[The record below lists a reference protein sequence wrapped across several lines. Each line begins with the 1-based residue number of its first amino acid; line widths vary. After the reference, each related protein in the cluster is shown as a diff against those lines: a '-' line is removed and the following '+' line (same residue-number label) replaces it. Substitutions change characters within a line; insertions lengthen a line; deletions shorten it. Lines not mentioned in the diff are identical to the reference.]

1 MAGQPIDYQDASVFD
16 IMEELIY
23 IADIST
29 HELLFLNKAARKA
42 FHIDTLP
49 TGIKCY
55 ELLHSQHQPC
65 SFCNNHKLSPN
76 TILHW
81 DIFNPVLDRHLQLKD
96 KRILFRGHDA
106 RIEVAFDVTER
117 ENEKYALKHA
127 LNADR
132 LLQKCL
138 RILHEST
145 HLSEAMDTIL
155 ERLGRFFSAD
165 RTYIFE
171 IRHGRLNNTHEWC
184 ARNVQPQ
191 KSRLQNLSFS
201 VIERWMPYFSAHKCV
216 SLLSIEEIRHTDPVE
231 YKILKLQNIH
241 SLIVA
246 PLEING
252 KLAGFIGLDNPPM
265 NKSKNIKPLLLSLAY
280 FIASARLAAVA
291 AEKTTMLERMSYID
305 SMTGTGNRNGFIRAT
320 KDLEYDLSS
329 HSVGIIFFDLNNL
342 KPLNDTYGHES
353 GDSAIISLAHFLQ
366 SFFRTN
372 EIYRTGGD
380 EFVVLCVDYPQEHFT
395 RHVEAMQ
402 KVLRHNKQLS
412 VALGSVW
419 DIAPQSI
426 EELIRRADQE
436 MYMAKKKYHAEKNV

>member
-1 MAGQPIDYQDASVFD
+1 MAEPQIDYQDASIFD

-29 HELLFLNKAARKA
+29 HELLFLNKAACQA

-65 SFCNNHKLSPN
+65 PFCNSHKLSQGA
-76 TILHW
+76 IVHW
-81 DIFNPVLDRHLQLKD
+81 DIFNPILKRHLQLKD
-96 KRILFRGHDA
+96 TRIHFRGHDA
-106 RIEVAFDVTER
+106 RIEVAFDVTSR
-117 ENEKYALKHA
+117 ENEKHELKHA
-127 LNADR
+127 LNADH

-138 RILHEST
+138 RILHETT
-145 HLSEAMDTIL
+145 HLSQAMDTIL

-171 IRHGRLNNTHEWC
+171 IRHSRLNNTHEWC

-191 KSRLQNLSFS
+191 KSRLQNLNFS
-201 VIERWMPYFSAHKCV
+201 VIDRWMPYFSEHKCV
-216 SLLSIEEIRHTDPVE
+216 SLLNVETIRQTDPEE
-231 YKILKLQNIH
+231 YRLLKLQNIH

-252 KLAGFIGLDNPPM
+252 KLGGFIGLDNPPM
-265 NKSKNIKPLLLSLAY
+265 NKAKNIKPLLLSLAY
-280 FIASARLAAVA
+280 FIASARIA
-291 AEKTTMLERMSYID
+291 AEKTTLLERMSYID
-305 SMTGTGNRNGFIRAT
+305 SMTGTGNRNAFIRAT

-329 HSVGIIFFDLNNL
+329 HSVGIIFLDLNNL
-342 KPLNDTYGHES
+342 KHLNDTYGHES

-366 SFFRTN
+366 SFFRTR

-380 EFVVLCVDYPQEHFT
+380 EFVVLCIDYPQEHFT

-426 EELIRRADQE
+426 EELIHRADQE
-436 MYMAKKKYHAEKNV
+436 MYIAKKKYHAEKTV